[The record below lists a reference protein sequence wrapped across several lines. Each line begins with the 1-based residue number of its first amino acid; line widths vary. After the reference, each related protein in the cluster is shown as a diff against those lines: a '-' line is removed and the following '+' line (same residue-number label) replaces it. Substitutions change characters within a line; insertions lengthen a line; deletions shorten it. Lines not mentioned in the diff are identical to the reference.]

1 MNTEDLSESLIT
13 QRAAEWFIAHRGG
26 DLSTSERESFVAWLK
41 ASPAHMREYLAIAHA
56 SGDLAE
62 VARQTDIDPEELLAS
77 AQEARGAEVIPLHRI
92 ADEHNYGASESSRR
106 NWMRGFGIA
115 ASLCAIAL
123 AAVLTL
129 RDGERFGLPKA
140 YETAHA
146 EQTTWRLPDGSVMHL
161 NSDSRATVRFSQ
173 GERLIDLDRG
183 QAHFQVTRDPQRRFR
198 VATDRVDVIAVGTAF
213 DVYRRPEATIVTV
226 VEGKVAVVQQ
236 PVEERKAGGGS
247 AAHTPLALDVQKNAN
262 ADTSEHGRVELTAG
276 QRVEMNA
283 STTATP
289 DPLQVDLRES
299 AAWLQRQIVFE
310 QQRLEDVAAE
320 FNRYSR
326 TPLAIED
333 AELKNLRLSGA
344 FNAYDMDSFVGFL
357 QRLDNVVIESGPS
370 RIEVHRERADTDPTQ
385 K

>member
-161 NSDSRATVRFSQ
+161 NSDSRVTVHFSA
-173 GERLIDLDRG
+173 GERLITLDRG
-183 QAHFQVTRDPQRRFR
+183 QAHFQVTRDPARRFR
-198 VATDRVDVIAVGTAF
+198 VATDRADVIAVGTAF
-213 DVYRRPEATIVTV
+213 DVYRRPDTTIVTV
-226 VEGKVAVVQQ
+226 VEGKVAVVQPNVDRQ
-236 PVEERKAGGGS
+236 GSVAEVKPSIEQTNEAGGVAS
-247 AAHTPLALDVQKNAN
+247 LE
-262 ADTSEHGRVELTAG
+262 SSMSRIELTAG
-276 QRVEMNA
+276 QRFEMSIKESA
-283 STTATP
+283 PEVVPVS
-289 DPLQVDLRES
+289 LRES
-299 AAWLQRQIVFE
+299 TAWLQRQIIFE
-310 QQRLEDVAAE
+310 HERLEDVAAE

-326 TPLAIED
+326 TPIEID
-333 AELKNLRLSGA
+333 DQALKDLRLSGA
-344 FNAYDMDSFVGFL
+344 FNAYDMDSFIGFL
-357 QRLDNVVIESGPS
+357 ERLDGVIVESEAA
-370 RIEVHRERADTDPTQ
+370 RIEVRRETEGQ
-385 K
+385 